1 MHQGAA
7 GGTHTYPT
15 FFTSQLLGLLQ
26 EKENRCS
33 RDFLTSQTQQ
43 LSGRS
48 NHAFSGTSVV
58 ARASVRPPAGGSRER
73 IDPAARS
80 PSSREQEGDPPCV
93 AVRTAGSQA
102 RERSAAPGCPCR
114 RGTAD
119 GAEATPTCVAP
130 GAPAGLS
137 EAHGDSCHP
146 VAVLRAAFLAPKTLT
161 RLCLPKGKKRYV
173 CFEQ

>member
-7 GGTHTYPT
+7 GGTHMYPT

-58 ARASVRPPAGGSRER
+58 ARASDRPPAGGSRER

-102 RERSAAPGCPCR
+102 RERTAAPGCPCR

-130 GAPAGLS
+130 RGCLRLTVTHVTPS
-137 EAHGDSCHP
+137 RSS
-146 VAVLRAAFLAPKTLT
+146 VLPSWLRRLT
-161 RLCLPKGKKRYV
+161 RLCLPKGKKRYI

>member
-7 GGTHTYPT
+7 GGTHMYPT

-80 PSSREQEGDPPCV
+80 PSSREQEGGPPQCV

-102 RERSAAPGCPCR
+102 REHAAAPGCPCR
-114 RGTAD
+114 Q
-119 GAEATPTCVAP
+119 
-130 GAPAGLS
+130 
-137 EAHGDSCHP
+137 GDSGRSGGHRDVCRP
-146 VAVLRAAFLAPKTLT
+146 RRPRGAV
-161 RLCLPKGKKRYV
+161 
-173 CFEQ
+173 

>member
-33 RDFLTSQTQQ
+33 RDFLTSQTQK

-48 NHAFSGTSVV
+48 NHAFSGTSV

-102 RERSAAPGCPCR
+102 RERATAPGCPCR

-161 RLCLPKGKKRYV
+161 RLCFPKGKKGYI

>member
-7 GGTHTYPT
+7 GG
-15 FFTSQLLGLLQ
+15 QLLGLLQ

-48 NHAFSGTSVV
+48 NRAFSGTSVV

-80 PSSREQEGDPPCV
+80 PSSREQEGDPQCV

-102 RERSAAPGCPCR
+102 RERATTPGCPCR
-114 RGTAD
+114 RGD
-119 GAEATPTCVAP
+119 SGRSGGHPDVCR
-130 GAPAGLS
+130 PAGLS

-146 VAVLRAAFLAPKTLT
+146 VAVLRAAVLAPKTLT
-161 RLCLPKGKKRYV
+161 RLCLPKGKKRYI

>member
-58 ARASVRPPAGGSRER
+58 ARASDRPPAGGSRER
-73 IDPAARS
+73 IGLRHVRLPLGSRREARRVW
-80 PSSREQEGDPPCV
+80 P
-93 AVRTAGSQA
+93 
-102 RERSAAPGCPCR
+102 
-114 RGTAD
+114 
-119 GAEATPTCVAP
+119 
-130 GAPAGLS
+130 
-137 EAHGDSCHP
+137 
-146 VAVLRAAFLAPKTLT
+146 
-161 RLCLPKGKKRYV
+161 
-173 CFEQ
+173 